1 MKESLSRL
9 MALSID
15 GTINVNDFYNITIVL
30 DKIKLQGDAKVEA
43 IYKYKEQGFNFSLDE
58 SCSYM
63 EATKD
68 DVRIVFTF

>member
-1 MKESLSRL
+1 MKENLSKL

-43 IYKYKEQGFNFSLDE
+43 IYKYKEQGF
-58 SCSYM
+58 
-63 EATKD
+63 
-68 DVRIVFTF
+68 